1 MKGCGIIAILNGLYI
16 HVIDEIVEREVD
28 ATSHPVEEGVPT
40 SDTVKSQAIKIALS
54 GKLVDYGNMKASQ
67 VLGQIKAWQAS
78 GSLIMYQGRN
88 VFSSMQIR
96 SFQTS
101 HPYTN
106 HGGADF
112 TMTLAEVRIAKSAY
126 VPKKEVEVEK
136 ELEAKK
142 PENLDIKVGDTVV
155 FKGGPVYVASDA
167 TKASSTRG
175 RSTCKCTIIATQS
188 WSVHRYH
195 LISSD
200 GGGVYGW
207 VDKANIE
214 GVASTST
221 SGTTNAGTQQVK
233 SSSSSSKTSTS
244 SSSNGVP
251 VKHHVKKGENLA
263 GICRQY
269 QHLTPYPRITTV
281 MNNNPHAFTK
291 PGVANTLKT
300 GTYLLMGY
308 K

>member
-1 MKGCGIIAILNGLYI
+1 MAILNGLYI
-16 HVIDEIVEREVD
+16 HVVGESVDRDVD

-40 SDTVKSQAIKIALS
+40 TDTVKSKAIKIALS
-54 GKLVDYGNMKASQ
+54 GKIVDYEGMTAAQ

-78 GSLIMYQGRN
+78 GSLVMYQGRN

-96 SFQTS
+96 SFQTD

-112 TMTLAEVRIAKSAY
+112 SMVLTEVRIAKSAY
-126 VPKKEVEVEK
+126 VPKPESEKEKEVA
-136 ELEAKK
+136 AKA

-195 LISSD
+195 LISND
-200 GGGVYGW
+200 GGRVYGW
-207 VDKANIE
+207 VDKENIE

-221 SGTTNAGTQQVK
+221 SGKTNAGTQQVK
-233 SSSSSSKTSTS
+233 SSSSSSKN
-244 SSSNGVP
+244 SSSNGVA
-251 VKHHVKKGENLA
+251 VYHHVRSGENLA

-281 MNNNPHAFTK
+281 MNNNPSAFTK
-291 PGVANTLKT
+291 PGVANTLKA
-300 GTYLLMGY
+300 GAYLLMGY